1 MSAQGTPQEIGSISF
16 GLMDP
21 EEYREMSA
29 TKVITADTYDDD
41 GFPIDMG
48 LMDPR
53 LGVIDPGLECKTCG
67 KHSGSCNGHFGH
79 IELAAPV
86 IHVGF
91 AKLIR
96 RLLRGTCR
104 ECSRLTPVDGRRTA
118 DAEQAAEERKRHY
131 SEQLRRAR
139 ELGNDPSDVL
149 KSAIRECRKVD
160 YCPYCGAKQFDIK
173 HEKPTTYYEI
183 IEVPHSNLSKRLE
196 RAMDPEEGEPVTP
209 DDVADELDDGEFDA
223 GRIRELLSGTYRP
236 DRNDI
241 ERLKQLGRA
250 LGRLNDLE
258 AVDED
263 LSSSAEYLVQEDM
276 DKLMPSD
283 IRDWF
288 EEVPDEDIEAIG
300 VNPER
305 SRPEWMVLTVLP
317 VPPVTARPSITL
329 DNGQR
334 SEDDLTHKLV
344 DIIRINQRFMENREA
359 GAPQLIIEDLWELLQ
374 YHVTTFMDNEISGT
388 PPARHRSGRPLKTL
402 SQRLKGK
409 EGRFRGSLSG
419 KRVNF
424 SARTVISPDPTL
436 SLNEVGVPE
445 RVATEM
451 TQTMNVNERN
461 LEKARR
467 YVANGPGGHPGANY
481 VRRHDGRRLKVTEK
495 NCEELA
501 QKVEPGWEVSRHLI
515 DGDVVI
521 FNRQPSLHR
530 MSIMAHEVVVMPYK
544 TFRLNTTVC
553 VAGDTTVDCGGYE
566 RRIDAVETDWDEE
579 VLTTYDPDDGETRK
593 TGLQDFWSLQP
604 SDYGATVHRVE
615 TGFGEVVATSDHPL
629 ETPEG
634 LVRVDELEPG
644 DRLLRRPIE
653 LPEFEPSA
661 DEQVAVTTDDVRT
674 VAPPETYVGHAFED
688 LDDLLPFDVHSREG
702 VVAARLAG
710 HLFGDGTLE
719 LDGQRARLTFRADR
733 DDLDDIREDLQQL
746 GYDPE
751 SPRLKEQEAQIVAA
765 DGSTTDVSGSGY
777 AMGLRSKPLA
787 TFFAALGVPVGDKVT
802 SSYGVPDWVR
812 KGPTAVRRAFLSAYF
827 GAELSTPAPRGPKLF
842 KQPAFKLAKTDEAL
856 DAGRQFIDEVSS
868 LLEEFGSRV
877 SNVRESAGN
886 QRTDGSVS
894 TTLVAELDASQEALR
909 DLFGGVGYT
918 YNGEADA
925 EARLAYAYLAEKIA
939 ELERL
944 AGIATDARTADG
956 EYGGLTEIAE
966 NHDED
971 PARVRRWRQRDIEQ
985 SRARDF
991 PDYETWRDEHVADT
1005 DEGLVWD
1012 EITTIDDAGD
1022 QRVYDVTTTDE
1033 THRFVTNSFVGSNC
1047 PPYNADFDGDEMN
1060 MHALQNEE
1068 ARAEARVLMRVQ
1080 EQMLSPKM
1088 GENIIGA
1095 IQDHI
1100 SGTYLLTHTNPQFN
1114 ETQALDLL
1122 RATRIDEL
1130 PDPDGVDEGG
1140 QDYWTGRTLFSELL
1154 PDDLDLEFPA
1164 SAGDTVVIEDGQLAS
1179 GTIDEDAVGA
1189 FGGEVVD
1196 TIAKDYSKTRARIFI
1211 NEVAALAMR
1220 SIMHFGFSIGIDDE
1234 SIPDQAEDQINE
1246 AIDQA
1251 YDHVEELIETYR
1263 AGELES
1269 LPGRTVDET
1278 VEMKIMNTLG
1288 KARDT
1293 AGDIA
1298 EDHFGDDNPAV
1309 IMAQSGARGSML
1321 NLTQMAGCVGQQA
1334 VRGERI
1340 NRGYEDRTLSHFE
1353 ADDLSA
1359 EAHGFVE
1366 HSYRSGLT
1374 PKEFFFHAMGGREGL
1389 VDTAVRT
1396 SKSGYLQRRL
1406 INALSELETQ
1416 YDGTVRDTTDNIVQ
1430 FEFGED
1436 GTSPVDVS
1444 SSEEGQTVDVEAIA
1458 DRVVDAEF
1466 EDESEKQTFL
1476 SGDVEPLNLSER
1488 ADDWWMEAAGGD

>member
-1 MSAQGTPQEIGSISF
+1 MSSQQTPQEIGQLSF

-104 ECSRLTPVDGRRTA
+104 ECSRLCLD
-118 DAEQAAEERKRHY
+118 EEEREEFRNR
-131 SEQLRRAR
+131 LTRTRD
-139 ELGNDPSDVL
+139 LGRDLNDVT
-149 KSAIRECRKVD
+149 KAAIRQARKKD
-160 YCPYCGAKQFDIK
+160 RCPFCGEKQYDIK
-173 HEKPTTYYEI
+173 HEKPTTYYE
-183 IEVPHSNLSKRLE
+183 VQQVLSADYPARIAE
-196 RAMDPEEGEPVTP
+196 AMEE
-209 DDVADELDDGEFDA
+209 ADERIAPTDLADETGIDG
-223 GRIRELLSGTYRP
+223 GR
-236 DRNDI
+236 
-241 ERLKQLGRA
+241 
-250 LGRLNDLE
+250 
-258 AVDED
+258 
-263 LSSSAEYLVQEDM
+263 VQEIISGDFRPRQDDRRAIEKALSVDLTEEDM
-276 DKLMPSD
+276 NKLMPSD

-288 EEVPDEDIEAIG
+288 EDIPDEDIEVLG
-300 VNPER
+300 MNPAR
-305 SRPEWMVLTVLP
+305 SRPEWMILTVLP

-445 RVATEM
+445 RVAREM

-461 LEKARR
+461 LDNARR
-467 YVANGPGGHPGANY
+467 YVANGPMGHPGANY
-481 VRRHDGRRLKVTEK
+481 VRRPDGRRLKVTEK

-501 QKVEPGWEVSRHLI
+501 EKVEAGWEVSRHLV
-515 DGDVVI
+515 DGDIII

-544 TFRLNTTVC
+544 TFRLNT
-553 VAGDTTVDCGGYE
+553 
-566 RRIDAVETDWDEE
+566 
-579 VLTTYDPDDGETRK
+579 
-593 TGLQDFWSLQP
+593 
-604 SDYGATVHRVE
+604 
-615 TGFGEVVATSDHPL
+615 VV
-629 ETPEG
+629 
-634 LVRVDELEPG
+634 
-644 DRLLRRPIE
+644 
-653 LPEFEPSA
+653 
-661 DEQVAVTTDDVRT
+661 
-674 VAPPETYVGHAFED
+674 
-688 LDDLLPFDVHSREG
+688 
-702 VVAARLAG
+702 
-710 HLFGDGTLE
+710 
-719 LDGQRARLTFRADR
+719 
-733 DDLDDIREDLQQL
+733 
-746 GYDPE
+746 
-751 SPRLKEQEAQIVAA
+751 
-765 DGSTTDVSGSGY
+765 
-777 AMGLRSKPLA
+777 
-787 TFFAALGVPVGDKVT
+787 
-802 SSYGVPDWVR
+802 
-812 KGPTAVRRAFLSAYF
+812 
-827 GAELSTPAPRGPKLF
+827 
-842 KQPAFKLAKTDEAL
+842 
-856 DAGRQFIDEVSS
+856 
-868 LLEEFGSRV
+868 
-877 SNVRESAGN
+877 
-886 QRTDGSVS
+886 
-894 TTLVAELDASQEALR
+894 
-909 DLFGGVGYT
+909 
-918 YNGEADA
+918 
-925 EARLAYAYLAEKIA
+925 
-939 ELERL
+939 
-944 AGIATDARTADG
+944 
-956 EYGGLTEIAE
+956 
-966 NHDED
+966 
-971 PARVRRWRQRDIEQ
+971 
-985 SRARDF
+985 
-991 PDYETWRDEHVADT
+991 
-1005 DEGLVWD
+1005 
-1012 EITTIDDAGD
+1012 
-1022 QRVYDVTTTDE
+1022 
-1033 THRFVTNSFVGSNC
+1033 C

-1080 EQMLSPKM
+1080 EQMLSPRF

-1130 PDPDGVDEGG
+1130 PEPDGEDETGEV
-1140 QDYWTGRTLFSELL
+1140 YWTGRSLFSELL
-1154 PDDLDLEFPA
+1154 PDDLNLNFTS
-1164 SAGDTVVIEDGQLAS
+1164 SAGDNVVIEDGQMVS

-1196 TIAKDYSKTRARIFI
+1196 TIAKDYSKTRARILV
-1211 NEVAALAMR
+1211 NEISALAMR

-1234 SIPDQAEDQINE
+1234 SIPREAEEQIND
-1246 AIDQA
+1246 AIDNA
-1251 YDHVEELIETYR
+1251 YDRVEELIETYDR
-1263 AGELES
+1263 GDLES

-1278 VEMKIMNTLG
+1278 LEMKIMQTLG
-1288 KARDT
+1288 KARDS

-1298 EDHFGDDNPAV
+1298 EDHFDDDNPAV
-1309 IMAQSGARGSML
+1309 VMAESGARGSML

-1340 NRGYEDRTLSHFE
+1340 NRGYENRTLSHFE
-1353 ADDLSA
+1353 EDDLSSD
-1359 EAHGFVE
+1359 AHGFVE
-1366 HSYRSGLT
+1366 SSYRSGLG

-1416 YDGTVRDTTDNIVQ
+1416 YDGTVRDTSDTIVQ

-1444 SSEEGQTVDVEAIA
+1444 SSQEEAAVDVEKIA
-1458 DRVVDAEF
+1458 DSVLSEEF
-1466 EDESEKQTFL
+1466 ESEKQKESFL
-1476 SGDVEPLNLSER
+1476 GQKTERTNLSEH
-1488 ADDWWMEAAGGD
+1488 ADDWWMAEGDD